1 MPLVCDLL
9 GRTLGPVGAVLLAG
23 LLEEQ
28 GGVSSKLQALRKV
41 ETTLSYSFESTKEE
55 EPGGE

>member
-1 MPLVCDLL
+1 M
-9 GRTLGPVGAVLLAG
+9 GAVLLAG